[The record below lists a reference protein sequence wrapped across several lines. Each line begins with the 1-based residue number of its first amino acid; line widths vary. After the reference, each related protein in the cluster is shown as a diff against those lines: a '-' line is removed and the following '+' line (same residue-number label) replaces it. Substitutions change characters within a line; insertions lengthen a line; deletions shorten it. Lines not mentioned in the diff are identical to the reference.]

1 MYEPFFGME
10 RRPFSA
16 TPDPGCFFSSSELQT
31 VIEELTVCVERGQ
44 GIGILTA
51 AAGIG
56 KTLLCQHFAT
66 RLRQRD
72 ESEPQFKCVYL
83 ANSNFP
89 TRRSLLQAIL
99 FEIGDNHSRRDE
111 SELRIDLRSRL
122 LSLRPQHEAFV
133 LIVDEAHIFSDD
145 LLEELRTL
153 SDLADNGS
161 SLVRIVLSGQH
172 ELEERLTDRGFDA
185 LNQRISKQVYAEP
198 FTISESVDYIQYRLT
213 WSGCDIASVFS
224 DEALGVIT
232 RASGGVPR
240 CLNQLCDHSLLLAFA
255 SDQKPVAESTVREA
269 LEDLKQLPLHWNDVS
284 DATEVVG
291 YVDAEEEQLQEMT
304 EAFDARSTDESID
317 PEIEA
322 ALSQLS
328 SGSSTES
335 TPSDAAD
342 NFASDTNDDCEDDFG
357 IVESLSGKP
366 AESSNTTH
374 VPPLAG
380 GFEFDF
386 SSPAENTGE
395 AEQAIGDTSSES
407 LRNSPEFPEI
417 ESANIESST
426 SADASQSESGRA
438 DPDAADVTL
447 VEVLPSTPQETML
460 ETRPQPGGNVDESE
474 DGISFMLTA
483 DGFELDDFGPP
494 EELDS
499 QVPVSSA
506 DVERPEFEE
515 TSDKESNVPDSDND
529 LKTEEAVD
537 NEEQTDSG
545 VIEFSFGDAQASA
558 DSEVR
563 NSCETEELPAES
575 ATSETVGSAS
585 VEQLEPQVPE
595 TETGKPTV
603 SAAEK
608 TLALFGQD
616 SVLPAHK
623 CDTIL
628 SASDEVLE
636 AGDSKFDEIQ
646 NAAETELA
654 ADITQPSSADTPTRE
669 AAITDE
675 TTAEFQNI
683 HDEKP
688 TVINQAINN
697 ETGYEEELVY
707 DPYAALQTP
716 DGAGIVWD
724 VVSTPEHANVKDVVE
739 STERDDA
746 SANAPEIDS
755 VESGDLCETIES
767 AESGDE
773 HSLDTETPEET
784 VGVTQQIIDP
794 SHDFSEVSLEVE
806 TTSEHETDAATAEGS
821 KEVSDQFEKRDAAA
835 EELEDVSAIKLTD
848 SLEQQREVEVEPVVA
863 DEDLVANLCEEQTE
877 EVCHHDI
884 DSAEA
889 TTDAVRDESN
899 DVNLNEH
906 DIVQPVDERPLQPDR
921 LVDAVLPLL
930 AELDEDLDPVSKP
943 ASAGRSVLDIEA
955 ELIQTI
961 EHDNDD
967 LEDQIG
973 ATMLDICL
981 DTQSA
986 LQDSAAAIRN
996 AEAAGL
1002 ENVNDV
1008 EDTTDELPGKS
1019 FDIVQPEHHPHPD
1032 KEAGYKLDLRFEE
1045 LDNKKQ
1051 GTDPSPEQS
1060 AGEEIADKPFGRLFS
1075 DLRRRNRCDF
1085 GSP

>member
-56 KTLLCQHFAT
+56 KTLLCQHLAA
-66 RLRQRD
+66 RLLQRD
-72 ESEPQFKCVYL
+72 ESEPQFECVYL

-99 FEIGDNHSRRDE
+99 FEMGDNHSRRDE

-122 LSLRPQHEAFV
+122 LSLQPQHEAFV
-133 LIVDEAHIFSDD
+133 LIADEAHIFSDD

-153 SDLADNGS
+153 SDMADNGS

-198 FTISESVDYIQYRLT
+198 FTTSESVDYIQYRLS

-224 DEALGVIT
+224 EKALGVIT

-291 YVDAEEEQLQEMT
+291 YVDAEEEQQEMT
-304 EAFDARSTDESID
+304 EAVDARSADESID

-322 ALSQLS
+322 ALSRLA

-342 NFASDTNDDCEDDFG
+342 GFISDTGDDCENEFD
-357 IVESLSGKP
+357 IVEPLSKKST
-366 AESSNTTH
+366 ESSNTTH
-374 VPPLAG
+374 VQPLAG

-386 SSPAENTGE
+386 SSPAEHTGE
-395 AEQAIGDTSSES
+395 AEQAISDTCSES
-407 LRNSPEFPEI
+407 LQNSPEFPEI

-426 SADASQSESGRA
+426 SANASQSESGRA
-438 DPDAADVTL
+438 DLDDADVTL
-447 VEVLPSTPQETML
+447 VEILPSTPQETML
-460 ETRPQPGGNVDESE
+460 ETRPQAGGHVDESE
-474 DGISFMLTA
+474 DHGISFMLTS
-483 DGFELDDFGPP
+483 DGFELDDFGSP

-499 QVPVSSA
+499 QVAVSSA

-515 TSDKESNVPDSDND
+515 ASDKESDVPDSESD

-545 VIEFSFGDAQASA
+545 VIEFSFGDAQAS
-558 DSEVR
+558 DESEAR
-563 NSCETEELPAES
+563 DSCETEELPAES
-575 ATSETVGSAS
+575 ATSETVGSAA
-585 VEQLEPQVPE
+585 VEQLEPEVPE

-603 SAAEK
+603 SAAEI

-616 SVLPAHK
+616 SILPEHK

-628 SASDEVLE
+628 STSDEVSE
-636 AGDSKFDEIQ
+636 ADESKFDEIQ
-646 NAAETELA
+646 NAG
-654 ADITQPSSADTPTRE
+654 
-669 AAITDE
+669 E
-675 TTAEFQNI
+675 TTAEVQNI

-688 TVINQAINN
+688 AVTSQVTNN
-697 ETGYEEELVY
+697 EAGYEEELVY
-707 DPYAALQTP
+707 DPYAALQAP

-724 VVSTPEHANVKDVVE
+724 VVSTTEQANVKDAVG

-746 SANAPEIDS
+746 SEIDAPEIDS
-755 VESGDLCETIES
+755 LKSGDPGETIES

-773 HSLDTETPEET
+773 HSLEPETPEET
-784 VGVTQQIIDP
+784 VGATQQIVDP
-794 SHDFSEVSLEVE
+794 SHDYSEVSLEVE
-806 TTSEHETDAATAEGS
+806 TASEHEADAATAEGS
-821 KEVSDQFEKRDAAA
+821 KDVSDQLEKHDAAA
-835 EELEDVSAIKLTD
+835 EELEDVSPIELTD
-848 SLEQQREVEVEPVVA
+848 SVEQQCEFEVEPVVA
-863 DEDLVANLCEEQTE
+863 DEDLVTNQCEEQAE

-884 DSAEA
+884 DLAET
-889 TTDAVRDESN
+889 TTDAVRDKSN

-930 AELDEDLDPVSKP
+930 AELDEDLDSVSKP
-943 ASAGRSVLDIEA
+943 TSAGRSVLDIEA

-961 EHDNDD
+961 EHDSDD

-996 AEAAGL
+996 AEADGL
-1002 ENVNDV
+1002 ENVHDV
-1008 EDTTDELPGKS
+1008 EDTADELPGKS
-1019 FDIVQPEHHPHPD
+1019 FDIVQPEHPHPD
-1032 KEAGYKLDLRFEE
+1032 EAAGYKLDLRFEE

-1060 AGEEIADKPFGRLFS
+1060 ASEKATDKPFGRLFS
-1075 DLRRRNRCDF
+1075 DLRRRNR
-1085 GSP
+1085 